1 MKKYIF
7 ILIAFTIT
15 SCNDD
20 ISSNDAALDVGQG
33 GSLATFTILNDY
45 LYTVDNQNLNVF
57 NISTTNNPVLVNT
70 VFIGFDIETLISYK
84 NVLYI
89 GSRNG
94 MFIYDTVNP
103 EAPKQLSAVQHFTA
117 CDPVIANDTHAFV
130 TLNTSLGCGTDIS
143 ALQIYDIKDL
153 TNPILI
159 SQRNL
164 LAPKGMGLYGK
175 YLFVCDD
182 EVKIFDIS
190 DPENSKL
197 VHSINTAAFDVI
209 IINDKVITVGN
220 NTLNQFALNKN
231 DITNTSLLST
241 ISI

>member
-57 NISTTNNPVLVNT
+57 NISTTNNAVLVNT

>member
-57 NISTTNNPVLVNT
+57 NISTTNNAVLVNT

-130 TLNTSLGCGTDIS
+130 TLDTSLGCGTDIS

>member
-130 TLNTSLGCGTDIS
+130 TLDTSLGCGTDIS

>member
-117 CDPVIANDTHAFV
+117 CDPVIANNTHAFV
-130 TLNTSLGCGTDIS
+130 TLDTSLGCGTDIS

-231 DITNTSLLST
+231 NITNTSLLST